1 MLFRIGRILM
11 VGFVVALGMESC
23 TPFHIYP
30 TNTSMSTRGVAAES
44 ESGVKD
50 FSVLQSENIMV
61 DFGVQKFDTLTP
73 TLRWSP
79 FKLYEGV
86 FNRTQK
92 PAKNLHYRLVVYQMK
107 TLADLRFNRYLRLL
121 DYRKVFDFAR
131 YEFSPDPGMWFVEEK
146 TLTETSY
153 TFSKPLEP
161 NTTYVWSV
169 TAEYDDGDTHYENSA
184 WIYLSDGESNKF
196 LYSFDTP

>member
-1 MLFRIGRILM
+1 MLFRSGRILM
-11 VGFVVALGMESC
+11 VGLVVAVGMESC
-23 TPFHIYP
+23 TPFRIYP
-30 TNTSMSTRGVAAES
+30 TNTSMSTQRAVVEIENGVP
-44 ESGVKD
+44 D
-50 FSVLQSENIMV
+50 FSVLHSENVTV

-86 FNRTQK
+86 FDRTQK
-92 PAKNLHYRLVVYQMK
+92 AIKNLHYRLVVYQMK
-107 TLADLRFNRYLRLL
+107 TLADLRFTRYLRQLEV
-121 DYRKVFDFAR
+121 RKVFDFVR
-131 YEFSPDPGMWFVEEK
+131 YDFNPEPGMWFVEEK
-146 TLTETSY
+146 NLTETSY

-161 NTTYVWSV
+161 NSTYVWAV
-169 TAEYDDGDTHYENSA
+169 TADYEDGDTHYENSA